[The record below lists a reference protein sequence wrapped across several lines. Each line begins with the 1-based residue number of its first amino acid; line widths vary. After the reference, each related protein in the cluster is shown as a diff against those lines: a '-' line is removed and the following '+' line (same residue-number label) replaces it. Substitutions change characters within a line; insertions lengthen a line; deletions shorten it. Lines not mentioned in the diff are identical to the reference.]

1 MKNLKILVVDDEIEL
16 RSLFSE
22 ELELSGAKTLQAENG
37 IEALK
42 ILNKEKVDLVIT
54 DNNMPLMKGI
64 DLIIE
69 AKKFVNI
76 PFILFV
82 EDPTRVTEYQHA
94 NVDYFISKPLDFEAL
109 AMLIDSHFKIAR

>member
-16 RSLFSE
+16 RSLFAE
-22 ELELSGAKTLQAENG
+22 ELELSGAKTIQASNG
-37 IEALK
+37 IEALE
-42 ILNKEKVDLVIT
+42 ILNKEKIDLVIT
-54 DNNMPLMKGI
+54 DNYMPKMKGI
-64 DLIIE
+64 DFIVE

-109 AMLIDSHFKIAR
+109 TKLINSHFKIAG